1 MGRLR
6 LARPIVWL
14 DLETTGLVLQKD
26 RIVEISAI
34 KEWPDGRVEERKRR
48 VNPGM
53 PIPPSATAIHGITDE
68 DVRGEPVF
76 ERLAKGFAQFIDDAD
91 LGGFGIGRFDLPLLL
106 AEFRRAGVAFS
117 LEGRAVLDAQVI
129 FHRREPRDLAA
140 ACRFYLGRD
149 LAGAHDSAV
158 DAAAAR
164 DVLQAQLERYPD
176 LPADPAALSAALRD
190 AAWVDAEGKLILVGN
205 EVVVNFGSRRG
216 RSLRELAAGEPDYL
230 QWILDS
236 DFSPE
241 VMAQV
246 RKALGRPG
254 GGA

>member
-1 MGRLR
+1 MGKLR
-6 LARPIVWL
+6 LTRPIVWL

-34 KEWPDGRVEERKRR
+34 KEWPDGRAEERMRR

-53 PIPPSATAIHGITDE
+53 PIPPQATAVHGITDD
-68 DVRGEPVF
+68 DVRGEPPF
-76 ERLAKGFAQFIDDAD
+76 ERLAKGFAQFLEDAD
-91 LGGFGIGRFDLPLLL
+91 LGGFGISRFDLPLLL
-106 AEFRRAGVAFS
+106 AEFRRAGAAFS

-129 FHRREPRDLAA
+129 FHRREPRDLSA

-190 AAWVDAEGKLILVGN
+190 AAWVDAEGKLILVGS

-216 RSLRELAAGEPDYL
+216 RSLRELAAAEPDYL
-230 QWILDS
+230 QWILDR

-246 RKALGRPG
+246 RKALGR
-254 GGA
+254 

>member
-14 DLETTGLVLQKD
+14 DLETTGLMLQKD

-34 KEWPDGRVEERKRR
+34 KEWPDGRFEERKRR

-53 PIPPSATAIHGITDE
+53 PIPPQATAVHGITDE
-68 DVRGEPVF
+68 DVRGEPPF
-76 ERLAKGFAQFIDDAD
+76 ERLAKGFAQFLEDAD
-91 LGGFGIGRFDLPLLL
+91 LGGFGVSRFDLPLLL
-106 AEFRRAGVAFS
+106 AEFRRADVSFS
-117 LEGRAVLDAQVI
+117 LEGRSVIDAQVI

-140 ACRFYLGRD
+140 ACRFYLGRG
-149 LAGAHDSAV
+149 LEGAHDSAV

-164 DVLQAQLERYPD
+164 DVLHAQLERYPD
-176 LPADPAALSAALRD
+176 LPADPAALSASLRD
-190 AAWVDAEGKLILVGN
+190 AAWVDGEGKLMLVGS

-216 RSLRELAAGEPDYL
+216 RSLRELATSDPDYL
-230 QWILDS
+230 RWILDS

-246 RKALGRPG
+246 RKALGR
-254 GGA
+254 

>member
-1 MGRLR
+1 MGSLH
-6 LARPIVWL
+6 LTRPIVWL

-34 KEWPDGRVEERKRR
+34 KEWPDGRGEERKRR

-53 PIPPSATAIHGITDE
+53 PIPPQASAVHGITDE
-68 DVRGEPVF
+68 DVRGEPPF
-76 ERLAKGFAQFIDDAD
+76 ERLAKGFAQFLEDAD
-91 LGGFGIGRFDLPLLL
+91 LGGFGISRFDLPLLL
-106 AEFRRAGVAFS
+106 AEFRRANVTFS
-117 LEGRAVLDAQVI
+117 LEGRAVIDAQVI

-140 ACRFYLGRD
+140 ACRFYLGHG
-149 LAGAHDSAV
+149 LEGAHDSAV

-164 DVLQAQLERYPD
+164 DVLRAQLERYPD
-176 LPADPAALSAALRD
+176 LPTDPAALSAALRD
-190 AAWVDAEGKLILVGN
+190 AAWVDAEGKLVLAGS

-216 RSLRELAAGEPDYL
+216 RSLRELAASEPDYL

-241 VMAQV
+241 VMAEV
-246 RKALGRPG
+246 RKALGR
-254 GGA
+254 